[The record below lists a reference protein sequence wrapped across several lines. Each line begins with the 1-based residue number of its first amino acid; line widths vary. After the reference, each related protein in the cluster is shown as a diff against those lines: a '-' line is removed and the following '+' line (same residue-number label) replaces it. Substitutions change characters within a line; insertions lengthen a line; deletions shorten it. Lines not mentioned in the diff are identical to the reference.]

1 MLGKANKEL
10 CLPYAEPVN
19 IFDISRGRFRFAF
32 REVRVDRTQALEAER
47 GRIMRNARHRSGAGY
62 SDMVEPFDRYDHITG
77 LLESRSTYVKQREFV
92 VKIGSKVWFRPIPDL
107 LPLISAK
114 NTA

>member
-19 IFDISRGRFRFAF
+19 IFDISRGSFRFAF
-32 REVRVDRTQALEAER
+32 RVVRVDRTQALEEER

-62 SDMVEPFDRYDHITG
+62 SDMLEPFDRFDLISG
-77 LLESRSTYVKQREFV
+77 LLNSGSTFVNQREFV
-92 VKIGSKVWFRPIPDL
+92 LKIGSKMWFRPLPGL